1 MRRLALALI
10 TLALVLFAPTVAFA
24 LGLVVTNGCVAR
36 GVAPTTS
43 GGVALQPADGTLS
56 FKVLI
61 SPIAATGGPVLP
73 PPGSTVIL
81 ASGTAVP
88 ICVAL
93 PPGQYAYWWIPTLT
107 PPPPLPGQLAGTPM
121 DGDPSVAVPFVVETI
136 FVKRLRKS
144 YCLVVTMRVVPDWA
158 KVIWLISGEFAR

>member
-1 MRRLALALI
+1 MKTLIVVVALLLI
-10 TLALVLFAPTVAFA
+10 PGAAFA
-24 LGLVVTNGCVAR
+24 LGPTVTAGCVAR

-56 FKVLI
+56 YKLLV

-81 ASGTAVP
+81 ATGTAVP
-88 ICVAL
+88 ICASL

-107 PPPPLPGQLAGTPM
+107 PPAPPPGQLPGTPM
-121 DGDPSVAVPFVVETI
+121 DGDPSVAVPFVVGTPAPATKKPDPVTNPTI
-136 FVKRLRKS
+136 
-144 YCLVVTMRVVPDWA
+144 TP
-158 KVIWLISGEFAR
+158 